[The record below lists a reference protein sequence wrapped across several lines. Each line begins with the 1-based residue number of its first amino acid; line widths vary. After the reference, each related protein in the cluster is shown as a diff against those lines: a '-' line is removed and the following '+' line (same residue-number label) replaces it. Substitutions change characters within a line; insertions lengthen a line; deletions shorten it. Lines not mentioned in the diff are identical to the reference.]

1 MPDSNITKKALAN
14 ALKELMA
21 EVPFR
26 TISISDIC
34 GKCDMSRK
42 SFYYHFKDKY
52 DLVNW
57 IYYNE
62 FLSVAKDKEYKDEW
76 EFLTDICTYFYENR
90 AFYQKALKIEGQN
103 SFTEYFRDLLVPLIA
118 EYMTEISPEEENW
131 DFYAQFF
138 ADAISVAINRWILEK
153 EPVHPE
159 KFVSLMRSCVL
170 RTAERIVQEIPEN
183 EKTPTPFLRQ
193 S

>member
-1 MPDSNITKKALAN
+1 MPDSNITKKALAG
-14 ALKELMA
+14 ALKELMLT
-21 EVPFR
+21 VPFR

-62 FLSVAKDKEYKDEW
+62 FLSVAKDKDYADEW
-76 EFLTDICTYFYENR
+76 EFFTDICTYFYENR

-103 SFTEYFRDLLVPLIA
+103 SFSEYFRELLIPIVS
-118 EYMTEISPEEENW
+118 EFMEEVFHEEEDW
-131 DFYAQFF
+131 DFYVQFF
-138 ADAISVAINRWILEK
+138 ADAITVSIERWIQARDTM
-153 EPVHPE
+153 PPD
-159 KFVSLMRSCVL
+159 KFISLMRSCVW
-170 RTAERIVQEIPEN
+170 RTAEKMVAEIQEE
-183 EKTPTPFLRQ
+183 EKRK
-193 S
+193 